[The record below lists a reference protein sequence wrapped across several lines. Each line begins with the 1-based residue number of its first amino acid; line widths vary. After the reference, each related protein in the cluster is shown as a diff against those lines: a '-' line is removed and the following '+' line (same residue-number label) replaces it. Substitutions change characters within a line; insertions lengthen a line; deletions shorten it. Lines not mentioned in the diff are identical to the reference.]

1 MSPSLNLSDR
11 DAFFMARALKLA
23 EKGLYTTDPNPRVG
37 CVIVKQDRILGEGWH
52 HRSGGPHAEVE
63 ALAQVQGSARGAT
76 AYVTL
81 EPCCHHGK
89 TPPCSASLIQA
100 GISRVV
106 CATEDPNPLVAGK
119 GLKQLQDAGIE
130 VMSGL
135 MRDSTEALNPGF
147 FKRMRS
153 GLPFIRSKLA
163 MSLDGRTAM
172 ASGESQW
179 ITGEDA
185 RRDVHHL
192 RARSSAIMTGIG
204 TVLADKPR
212 LTVRLDDLQEYTPP
226 LRVILDRRLETPRD
240 TPLVQDGLKTLIIT
254 DQSPEASWSQMKQVE
269 FLKLPSEISKTDRML
284 FIFHHLAERGIN
296 EILVEAGSKLNGVL
310 LSENWV
316 DEWILYM
323 APKILG
329 DQGKGLFHLPH
340 LSALSEAPELQLTQ
354 HQVIGAD
361 QKMTFTR
368 RSDVHR
374 HH

>member
-1 MSPSLNLSDR
+1 MPPSLNQTDR

-52 HRSGGPHAEVE
+52 RRSGGPHAEVE
-63 ALAQVQGSARGAT
+63 ALAHIQENARGAT

-89 TPPCSASLIQA
+89 TPPCVAALIHA

-130 VMSGL
+130 VQSGL
-135 MRDSTEALNPGF
+135 MRAGSEALNPGF

-153 GLPFIRSKLA
+153 GLPFIRSKIA

-179 ITGEDA
+179 ITGKDA
-185 RRDVHHL
+185 RRDVHYL

-204 TVLADKPR
+204 TVLADRPQ
-212 LTVRLDDLQEYTPP
+212 LTVRLNDLNEYVPP
-226 LRVILDRRLETPRD
+226 LRVILDTHLRTPQD
-240 TPLVQDGLKTLIIT
+240 ISLVQDGLETLIVT
-254 DQSPEASWSQMKQVE
+254 SRSPEASWSKFDNVD
-269 FLKLPSEISKTDRML
+269 FLQLPSEISKKAGMPL
-284 FIFHHLAERGIN
+284 ILQHLSERGIN
-296 EILVEAGSKLNGVL
+296 EIMVEAGPKLNGSL
-310 LSENWV
+310 LSENWA
-316 DEWILYM
+316 DEWILYI

-329 DQGKGLFHLPH
+329 DEGKGLFHLPQ
-340 LSALSEAPELQLTQ
+340 LSSLSEAPQLHLTQ
-354 HQVIGAD
+354 HQVIGDD
-361 QKMTFTR
+361 QKMTFIR
-368 RSDVHR
+368 RQNVHG